1 MSNEKQPTK
10 PDKQG
15 IIREPNGKFAKGV
28 CPTRNG
34 GRKPM
39 PKEFKELALAHSI
52 DALKVCIEIM
62 NDKKKQSKDR
72 LKACEIILERSYGK
86 APQAIVGGVEN
97 DRPVK
102 LSIESIADLLKK

>member
-1 MSNEKQPTK
+1 MSDKEKAAK

-15 IIREPNGKFAKGV
+15 IIREADGKFAKGV

-62 NDKKKQSKDR
+62 NDKKKQPKDR
-72 LKACEIILERSYGK
+72 LKACEIVLERSFGK
-86 APQAIVGGVEN
+86 APQAIVGGDDN
-97 DRPVK
+97 DKPIQ
-102 LSIESIADLLKK
+102 LSIESFAELFKK